1 MVENFNMG
9 NSSNDSKEESHSN
22 GDEKEKDEELE
33 TQMDFSM
40 EKGKQVWTQFTS
52 MNELSQWF

>member
-1 MVENFNMG
+1 MVSLINLMVENFNMG

-40 EKGKQVWTQFTS
+40 EKGKQV
-52 MNELSQWF
+52 